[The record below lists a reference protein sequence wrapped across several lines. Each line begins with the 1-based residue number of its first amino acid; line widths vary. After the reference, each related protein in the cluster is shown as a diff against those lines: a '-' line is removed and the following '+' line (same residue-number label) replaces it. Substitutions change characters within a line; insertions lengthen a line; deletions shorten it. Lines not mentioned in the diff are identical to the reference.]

1 MKKLTAFALALV
13 MALGLLSGCG
23 SSNSDSNTPS
33 GDDASDAAAKTKL
46 VVATSPDFPPF
57 ESLEGSEVVG
67 IEVDILKKV
76 AEKMGMELDLQ
87 QMDFDSVIPGVQAG
101 KFDLGMSGITVTDKR
116 KENVDFSSVYFMA
129 AQAIVVADGSSIT
142 GKADLEGKKIAVQT
156 GTTAEEYCM
165 DNGYSVLS
173 FASNNDAQA
182 ALTSGKA
189 DAWVVDNEAAARM
202 AADQSLTVLDEA
214 MTSEPYAFAFAKG
227 SSLVDQVNTA
237 LQELLQDGTVEKL
250 FQEYDT
256 VYVSPLS

>member
-1 MKKLTAFALALV
+1 MKYFTKFLCLFLGAAMMLT
-13 MALGLLSGCG
+13 MAACG
-23 SSNSDSNTPS
+23 SKS
-33 GDDASDAAAKTKL
+33 GTDANAGADGEKKQL

-57 ESLEGSEVVG
+57 EFLDGSQIVG
-67 IEVDILKKV
+67 IEPALMQAIADKL
-76 AEKMGMELDLQ
+76 GMELVWEQ
-87 QMDFDSVIPGVQAG
+87 VDFDSIIPGIQAERYDVG
-101 KFDLGMSGITVTDKR
+101 AAGITITPDRQK
-116 KENVDFSSVYFMA
+116 NCDFSNPYFLA
-129 AQAIVVADGSSIT
+129 NQVIV
-142 GKADLEGKKIAVQT
+142 VQT